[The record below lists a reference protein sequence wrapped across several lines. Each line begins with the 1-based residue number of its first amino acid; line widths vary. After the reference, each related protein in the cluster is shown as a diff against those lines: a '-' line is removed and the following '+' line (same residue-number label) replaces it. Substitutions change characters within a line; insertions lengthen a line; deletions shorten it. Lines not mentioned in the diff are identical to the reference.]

1 MNEKGIC
8 MINIKLTE
16 QYLDNPIYNDNSF
29 CKCKKKITR
38 KPNYFDS
45 TDKIIY
51 CELCDCPILL
61 KDMDK
66 VVDDWRHMRLS
77 EEDLAEVNKI
87 LRNKDKDKNTQ
98 ILNNILK
105 LSEMLKFDLYG
116 IRNRVTDKIIVVGLL
131 DDRVIFA
138 DITNW
143 CQAKVW
149 IKREDADEVY
159 RVMCNLDNGFQ
170 INYFV
175 DKLSDLELKEY
186 QKENRM

>member
-1 MNEKGIC
+1 ML
-8 MINIKLTE
+8 NIKLTE
-16 QYLDNPIYNDNSF
+16 EYPIWNDKPF
-29 CKCKKKITR
+29 CKCEKKIIR
-38 KPNYFDS
+38 KPID
-45 TDKIIY
+45 TDNKCIY
-51 CELCDCPILL
+51 CELCDCLILV

-66 VVDDWRHMRLS
+66 IVDDWRHMRLS

-87 LRNKDKDKNTQ
+87 LRNKDKDKNMR
-98 ILNNILK
+98 ILK

-116 IRNRVTDKIIVVGLL
+116 IRNRVTDKIIVVWLL

-138 DITNW
+138 DATNW
-143 CQAKVW
+143 FQAKVW
-149 IKREDADEVY
+149 TKKEDADEAY

-186 QKENRM
+186 CKVNRK

>member
-1 MNEKGIC
+1 ML
-8 MINIKLTE
+8 NIKLTE
-16 QYLDNPIYNDNSF
+16 EYPIWNDKPF
-29 CKCKKKITR
+29 CKCEKKIIR
-38 KPNYFDS
+38 KPID
-45 TDKIIY
+45 TDNKCIY
-51 CELCDCPILL
+51 CELCDCLILV

-66 VVDDWRHMRLS
+66 IVDDWRHMRLS

-87 LRNKDKDKNTQ
+87 LRNKDKDKNMR
-98 ILNNILK
+98 ILK

-116 IRNRVTDKIIVVGLL
+116 IRNRVTDKIIVVWLL

-138 DITNW
+138 DATNW
-143 CQAKVW
+143 FQAKVW
-149 IKREDADEVY
+149 TKKEDADEAY

-186 QKENRM
+186 WKVNRIQK

>member
-1 MNEKGIC
+1 MQ
-8 MINIKLTE
+8 NIKLIE
-16 QYLDNPIYNDNSF
+16 DCLDNPIWSNNSF
-29 CKCKKKITR
+29 CKCKKKIIR

-45 TDKIIY
+45 TDRAIY
-51 CELCDCPILL
+51 CELCDCPILVE
-61 KDMDK
+61 DMDK
-66 VVDDWRHMRLS
+66 IIDDWRHMQLS

-87 LRNKDKDKNTQ
+87 LRNKDKYKNTQ

-105 LSEMLKFDLYG
+105 ISEMLKFDLYG

-131 DDRVIFA
+131 GDRVIFA
-138 DITNW
+138 DATNW
-143 CQAKVW
+143 FQVKVW
-149 IKREDADEVY
+149 TKREDADEVY
-159 RVMCNLDNGFQ
+159 RIMCNLDNGFQ

>member
-1 MNEKGIC
+1 MQ
-8 MINIKLTE
+8 NIKLIE
-16 QYLDNPIYNDNSF
+16 DCLDNPIWSNNSF

-38 KPNYFDS
+38 KPNYFESD
-45 TDKIIY
+45 DKRIY

-66 VVDDWRHMRLS
+66 IVDDWRHMQLS

-87 LRNKDKDKNTQ
+87 LRNKDKDKNMQ

-131 DDRVIFA
+131 GDRVIFA
-138 DITNW
+138 DATNW
-143 CQAKVW
+143 FQAKVW
-149 IKREDADEVY
+149 TKKEDAYEAY
-159 RVMCNLDNGFQ
+159 RVICDLDNGFQ

-175 DKLSDLELKEY
+175 DELSDLELKEY
-186 QKENRM
+186 CKVNGI

>member
-1 MNEKGIC
+1 MQ
-8 MINIKLTE
+8 NIKLME
-16 QYLDNPIYNDNSF
+16 ECLDNPIWSNDSF

-38 KPNYFDS
+38 RPNPFDS
-45 TDKIIY
+45 TDKMIY

-66 VVDDWRHMRLS
+66 IVDDWRHMRLS

-87 LRNKDKDKNTQ
+87 LRNKDKDENMQ
-98 ILNNILK
+98 ILK
-105 LSEMLKFDLYG
+105 VADMLKFNLYG

-138 DITNW
+138 DATSW
-143 CQAKVW
+143 FQAKVW
-149 IKREDADEVY
+149 TEREDADKAY
-159 RVMCNLDNGFQ
+159 RVICNLDKGFQ

-186 QKENRM
+186 QKVNKI

>member
-1 MNEKGIC
+1 

-16 QYLDNPIYNDNSF
+16 QYSDNPIYNDNSF
-29 CKCKKKITR
+29 CKCKKKIIR

-45 TDKIIY
+45 TDRAIY
-51 CELCDCPILL
+51 CELCDCPILV

-66 VVDDWRHMRLS
+66 IIDDWRHMRLS
-77 EEDLAEVNKI
+77 EEDLAEVNEI
-87 LRNKDKDKNTQ
+87 LRNKDKNKNMQ

-105 LSEMLKFDLYG
+105 VANMLKFDLYG
-116 IRNRVTDKIIVVGLL
+116 IRNRFTDKIIAVGLIG
-131 DDRVIFA
+131 DRVIFA
-138 DITNW
+138 DATNW
-143 CQAKVW
+143 FQATVW
-149 IKREDADEVY
+149 NKKENVDEVY

-186 QKENRM
+186 CKVNRI